1 MKLTDLRRE
10 AADLRTLVT
19 PEHYKLKQTLAQI
32 GELEAALE
40 RERANVLGRMK
51 NDYEAAHQRENLFA
65 QEYAKQTGVVASQA
79 GQLARYSMLK
89 REVDTNRQVYEAT
102 LQRVKEVGIAAE
114 IPTSYVQ
121 VIDPA
126 KTPIRPSKPSVPLHC
141 GVGLISGSLLG
152 LGFVFLRSRK
162 DTVLQAPGDVGLHLR
177 LRELGSIPHAENL
190 IPPGSQWYRKLR
202 SDWTF
207 DRLPAGW
214 RHVDRTSP
222 LAKQPAREVALISWR
237 EADSIVAESFRAAL
251 ASVLFTRQ
259 NGQRPRIVVITSAC
273 PGEGKTAV
281 TSNFGIGLAK
291 TNHRVLLVDGDMR
304 RPRIH
309 KVFGVSNKRGL
320 SDLLSE
326 TRPFT
331 DYQRKDFAVPTQ
343 IPGLFVL
350 PSGEA
355 TASAPDLLYSARA
368 AKLLDRL
375 REEFDSVL
383 IDTPPLALADARAL
397 GKLADGVILVVR
409 ADQTSASMAVDA
421 LRRLADDGS
430 NVLGT
435 ILNNWN
441 PKKTSLYRYGQSYMS
456 YIQPMS

>member
-1 MKLTDLRRE
+1 
-10 AADLRTLVT
+10 
-19 PEHYKLKQTLAQI
+19 
-32 GELEAALE
+32 
-40 RERANVLGRMK
+40 
-51 NDYEAAHQRENLFA
+51 
-65 QEYAKQTGVVASQA
+65 
-79 GQLARYSMLK
+79 
-89 REVDTNRQVYEAT
+89 
-102 LQRVKEVGIAAE
+102 
-114 IPTSYVQ
+114 
-121 VIDPA
+121 
-126 KTPIRPSKPSVPLHC
+126 
-141 GVGLISGSLLG
+141 
-152 LGFVFLRSRK
+152 VFLRSRK
-162 DTVLQAPGDVGLHLR
+162 DSVLQAPGDVGLHLR

-190 IPPGSQWYRKLR
+190 KAPGSQWYHKLR

-207 DRLPAGW
+207 DRLPGGW
-214 RHVDRTSP
+214 HHVDRTSP
-222 LAKQPAREVALISWR
+222 LAAIESGGPAQREVALISWR

-273 PGEGKTAV
+273 PGDGKTAV
-281 TSNFGIGLAK
+281 ASNFGIGLAK
-291 TNHRVLLVDGDMR
+291 TNHKVLLVDGDMR

-309 KVFGVSNKRGL
+309 KVFGVPNKRGL

-326 TRPFT
+326 TKPFT

-355 TASAPDLLYSARA
+355 TAAAPDLLYSVRA

-409 ADQTSASMAVDA
+409 ADQTSAGMAVEA

-430 NVLGT
+430 SVLGT

-441 PKKTSLYRYGQSYMS
+441 PKKTSIYRYGQSYMS
-456 YIQPMS
+456 YIEPMS